1 MSSFLKSLKTESP
14 KNSSLIEEIEQ
25 LYEQKLWHNITD
37 KVELLVPQLEDKLCV
52 EFYEK
57 FISEFESKLNLLRL
71 SKIVIKI
78 SEKMKDEKEAK
89 SLLEKLAKKCEEK
102 GNKEAKM
109 ILNIEVGVLFL
120 KTKDILSC
128 KKILRET
135 KDEIEKFG
143 YNIDNQVHS
152 SYYKV
157 ESEYFKVTEAP
168 NEYYKSALLF
178 LAYTPLEEFTVL
190 QQQTIAFDLG
200 LSALLGDRI
209 YNFGELLGHPIVDS
223 LKQSQA
229 EWLLKLLFS
238 FNKGNIKDFKE
249 ISSSTN
255 LSSPIKQKL
264 TFLNEK
270 IQLMSLMELVFT
282 RLAGDRTIQFKE
294 ISNVTKT
301 NVDQVEILLLKAL
314 SLNLIKGTIDQVEE
328 NIYVSWVQPRV
339 LDLEQV
345 DSLKLK
351 IGNWVNKVENTLN
364 FLEKEGK
371 LTSMQQQE
379 EKVTQ

>member
-1 MSSFLKSLKTESP
+1 
-14 KNSSLIEEIEQ
+14 
-25 LYEQKLWHNITD
+25 
-37 KVELLVPQLEDKLCV
+37 
-52 EFYEK
+52 
-57 FISEFESKLNLLRL
+57 
-71 SKIVIKI
+71 
-78 SEKMKDEKEAK
+78 
-89 SLLEKLAKKCEEK
+89 
-102 GNKEAKM
+102 M
-109 ILNIEVGVLFL
+109 ILNIESGVLFL
-120 KTKDILSC
+120 KTKDVSSC

-157 ESEYFKVTEAP
+157 ESEYFKVTESP
-168 NEYYKSALLF
+168 NEYYKSALLY
-178 LAYTPLEEFTVL
+178 LAYTPLEDFSLLE
-190 QQQTIAFDLG
+190 QQTIAFDLG

-209 YNFGELLGHPIVDS
+209 YNFGELLGHPVVDS
-223 LKQSQA
+223 LKKSQA

-238 FNKGNIKDFKE
+238 FNKGNIKDYKE
-249 ISSSTN
+249 ITSSTN

-264 TFLNEK
+264 SFLNEK

-294 ISNVTKT
+294 ISNVTDS
-301 NVDQVEILLLKAL
+301 NIDHVEILLLKAL

-339 LDLEQV
+339 LDLDQV
-345 DSLKLK
+345 HSLTSK
-351 IGNWVNKVENTLN
+351 IGNWVEKVENTLN

-371 LTSMQQQE
+371 LTTIQ
-379 EKVTQ
+379 